1 MEILEKKKLS
11 RVRIII
17 ENRPIDITK
26 LKRSTMHFGR
36 QLVKFCDCKKLKKLQ
51 SGRAHITNILWIT
64 SPLNGDEKKQ
74 N

>member
-17 ENRPIDITK
+17 QNRPIDITK

-36 QLVKFCDCKKLKKLQ
+36 QLAKFCNCKKLKKTTIWA
-51 SGRAHITNILWIT
+51 SSHNKNIMDDITPQWR
-64 SPLNGDEKKQ
+64 
-74 N
+74 